1 MEKVEKIRKAKSH
14 GIIGSCLNVYII
26 LNDITAEIV
35 DAITN
40 AANEDLWH
48 GGGVA
53 GAISSRGGP
62 SI

>member
-1 MEKVEKIRKAKSH
+1 MEIVKRRLAKSH
-14 GIIGSCLNVYII
+14 GLIGSRLHIKII
-26 LNDITAEIV
+26 LNDITAEKV

-53 GAISSRGGP
+53 GAISSKGGP